1 MVPIQKHMLNN
12 PTINTGNEGYDFII
26 KVIQYLENSFKIHFF
41 ITPKDFDV
49 LYRWYEKR
57 IPVRIVE
64 ESIAAVVERWSQKN
78 KKISSFSNF
87 YYEVKKNFET
97 FLQLHVG
104 AESRTGPP
112 SLSSVVSEH
121 ENGYEYVYAA
131 WENFFEN
138 FPGDLA
144 ALKEDFERVFQ
155 QLRNKEKVEA
165 APVYEK
171 LVDLFKEDETLKL
184 KVALFNRNLAPELR
198 KPEIE
203 NRYRLNYLRSKYNIP
218 DFED

>member
-1 MVPIQKHMLNN
+1 MMDKSAA
-12 PTINTGNEGYDFII
+12 NTGNDGCDFII

-57 IPVRIVE
+57 IPPRVIE

-97 FLQLHVG
+97 FLQLHIG
-104 AESRTGPP
+104 AESKTIPAD
-112 SLSSVVSEH
+112 SLARDS
-121 ENGYEYVYAA
+121 ENGNAYGFEYAA
-131 WENFFEN
+131 WENFLEN
-138 FPGDLA
+138 FPSDLV
-144 ALKEDFERVFQ
+144 ALKEDFERIFQ
-155 QLRNKEKVEA
+155 QVKNKEKVES

-184 KVALFNRNLAPELR
+184 KVAVFNWNLAPELR

-218 DFED
+218 DFEEWSH

>member
-1 MVPIQKHMLNN
+1 MNN
-12 PTINTGNEGYDFII
+12 PPANTGNEGYDFII

-57 IPVRIVE
+57 IPLRVIE
-64 ESIAAVVERWSQKN
+64 ESIVAVVERWTQKN

-87 YYEVKKNFET
+87 YYQVKKDFET
-97 FLQLHVG
+97 FLQLQVG
-104 AESRTGPP
+104 AESKSRLAD
-112 SLSSVVSEH
+112 SLAGDR
-121 ENGYEYVYAA
+121 ENDDVYEYEYEYAV
-131 WENFFEN
+131 WENFFKN

-144 ALKEDFERVFQ
+144 ALKEDFERIFQ
-155 QLRNKEKVEA
+155 QVKNKEKVEA

-171 LVDLFKEDETLKL
+171 LVDLFKDDETLKL
-184 KVALFNRNLAPELR
+184 KVAIFNRNLAPELR